1 MRKFT
6 LLVFL
11 VFIITTAY
19 ATHQR
24 AGEITY
30 KAISALKYEF
40 TIITYTYTPSPA
52 DRPELKINWGDGTAQ
67 IVPRTYRQDLPNN
80 IRRNEYAGAVHTFPG
95 QGTYVIWVED
105 PNRNYGVLN
114 IPNSVNVPFFIYT
127 ELVINPFLGPNNSV
141 ELLSP
146 PIDNGC
152 VNSLYL
158 HNPGAYDIDG
168 DSLSY
173 KLVNCRGAFGL
184 PIPGYV
190 LPNQVENSV
199 PTTFDINPVTG
210 TIFWDKP
217 LLQGEYNIAFH
228 IEEWRSGVKIG
239 YVTRD
244 MQITILACDNES
256 PQIGALQDTCVR
268 AGDTLS
274 FEVTAT
280 DPNAKPTEDLTLRAL
295 GGPFEV
301 NESPATFPA
310 ATGHL
315 SVSSTFIWNT
325 TCAHVQLQ
333 PYQVVFI
340 ARDTLNFPQL
350 TNIQT
355 MSIRVIAPPPRNLA
369 ASPVSGSI
377 HLSWSQAP
385 CPRTIGYHL
394 YRRTGFSGYQPDYCE
409 TGVPAYT
416 GYQRIA
422 TIENITDTTF
432 VDNNNGAGLLQ
443 GTDYCYMVV
452 AWFADGSLSYASG
465 EVCASLVRDVPVIT
479 NVSVME
485 TSVAAGKMFV
495 AWSKPVDHDTLLFPP
510 PYKYVV
516 NRASYQNPEFSAIA
530 ELQGID
536 DTTFLDTNINTQELA
551 YTYRIDMYSLALADD
566 FMGASQPATSMF
578 LTITPTD
585 RALNLS
591 WNRDVPWHNDY
602 YTIFRY
608 NDLSQKYDSIAASV
622 STFYQ
627 DIDLTNGG
635 TYSYFI
641 RSTGDYSVPGFVTPI
656 INFSQISQGVPADN
670 VPPCPPL
677 LSVGIDCELI
687 ENTLSWLNP
696 PDCPEDIAAY
706 YIYFSAFANET
717 PQLIDS
723 ITDPYLLNYTHRNLP
738 SINGCYQVSAIDSTG
753 NSSERSSKICVSSD
767 SCSNYKLPSVFT
779 PNDDPYNQYFQPL
792 PGYSSI
798 DKVDMTI
805 FNRWGRI
812 VFQTQDPQI
821 MWDGR
826 NQNSNQPCDEG
837 VYFYVCDI
845 YEITLEGLSKRTL
858 NGIVTLMR

>member
-1 MRKFT
+1 MRKFI
-6 LLVFL
+6 LLILLLFVL
-11 VFIITTAY
+11 HAAH

-30 KAISALKYEF
+30 KAISALEYEF

-52 DRPELKINWGDGTAQ
+52 DRPELRINWGDGTTQ
-67 IVPRTYRQDLPNN
+67 IVPRTLRQDLPNN
-80 IRRNEYAGAVHTFPG
+80 IRRNEYAGTIHIFPG
-95 QGTYVIWVED
+95 QGTYVIWLED

-114 IPNSVNVPFFIYT
+114 IPNSVNVPFYIYT

-152 VNSLYL
+152 VNALFL

-168 DSLSY
+168 DSISY

-190 LPNQVENSV
+190 MPNQVDNSV
-199 PTTFDINPVTG
+199 PTTFDIDPVTG
-210 TIFWDKP
+210 TIVWDKP

-228 IEEWRSGVKIG
+228 IEEWRSGIRIG

-244 MQITILACDNES
+244 MQITILACDNEQ

-268 AGDTLS
+268 VGDTLT

-280 DPNAKPTEDLTLRAL
+280 DPNAKPTEDLIIRAL

-301 NESPATFPA
+301 AESPATFPA
-310 ATGHL
+310 AIGHL
-315 SVSSTFIWNT
+315 SVSSTFTWNT

-340 ARDTLNFPQL
+340 ARDTFNFPQL
-350 TNIQT
+350 NDIKT
-355 MSIRVIAPPPRNLA
+355 MNIRVISPPPENLA
-369 ASPVSGSI
+369 ASPVASSI
-377 HLSWSQAP
+377 HLSWNKAL

-394 YRRTGFSGYQPDYCE
+394 YRRDGFYGYEPGYCQ

-422 TIENITDTTF
+422 TRENITDTTF
-432 VDNNNGAGLLQ
+432 VDNDGGAGLVT

-452 AWFADGSLSYASG
+452 AWFADGSVSYASQ
-465 EVCASLVRDVPVIT
+465 EVCAALVRDVPVIT

-485 TSVAAGKMFV
+485 TSIAAGKMFV
-495 AWSKPVDHDTLLFPP
+495 AWSKPVEHDTLLFPP
-510 PYKYVV
+510 PYKYVAY
-516 NRASYQNPEFSAIA
+516 RASDQNPEFIAVA

-536 DTTFLDTNINTQELA
+536 DTTFLDTGLNTQERS
-551 YTYRIDMYSLALADD
+551 YTYRIEIYSLALADD
-566 FMGASQPATSMF
+566 FMGSSRVATSMF
-578 LTITPTD
+578 LKISPTD

-591 WNRDVPWHNDY
+591 WNRDVPWRNDY

-608 NDLSQKYDSIAASV
+608 DELTQKFDSIATSV
-622 STFYQ
+622 NTFYQ
-627 DIDLTNGG
+627 DSGLINGE
-635 TYSYFI
+635 TYSYFV
-641 RSTGDYSVPGFVTPI
+641 RSTGDYSQPGFVSPI
-656 INFSQISQGVPADN
+656 VNFSQITSGSPVDN
-670 VPPCPPL
+670 VPPCPPV
-677 LSVGIDCELI
+677 LSIRVDCEHI
-687 ENTLSWLNP
+687 ENNLSWINP
-696 PDCPEDIAAY
+696 PDCPTDIAGY
-706 YIYFSAFANET
+706 FIYFAPFVNEI

-723 ITDPYLLNYTHRNLP
+723 VPDPSVLNYTHQNLP
-738 SINGCYQVSAIDSTG
+738 TISGCYQVSAIDSTG
-753 NSSERSSKICVSSD
+753 NMSERSAVVCVSSD
-767 SCSNYKLPSVFT
+767 SCSNYKLPNVFT

-792 PGYSSI
+792 PNYSSV

-812 VFQTQDPQI
+812 VFKTQDPKI

-826 NQNSNQPCDEG
+826 NMNNNQPCNEG
-837 VYFYVCDI
+837 VYFYVCEV
-845 YEITLEGLSKRTL
+845 YEITLEGHSKRTI